1 MIPPKSE
8 TFDEL
13 QPKLSATWDV
23 SDRLTL
29 YGSWGVGFKSG
40 GFNNQGSNATVEI
53 FYNSLLGTDLVI
65 NDQFDKE
72 TSSAFELGFKSNPG
86 SGFYLEGAVYQTD
99 VDDMQFFEF
108 LVGPFGLLRVVSNID
123 EVSIRGAEIA
133 ASWQASNHVNLFA
146 GLNVIDSEIEKNTSR
161 PASVGNES
169 PYTPDLTGDLGIEIT
184 YPISD
189 RWVLSAGGYLTH
201 VGETWFHTV
210 QDETRVTLFNAVFP
224 GLGVADYSRTRRD
237 SYSTVDLRV
246 GAATEQWSITL
257 FANNLTDEEY
267 LEEVIVAPEFGGSFI
282 HPATRRRVGIELGF
296 RL

>member
-1 MIPPKSE
+1 M
-8 TFDEL
+8 
-13 QPKLSATWDV
+13 
-23 SDRLTL
+23 
-29 YGSWGVGFKSG
+29 
-40 GFNNQGSNATVEI
+40 
-53 FYNSLLGTDLVI
+53 
-65 NDQFDKE
+65 
-72 TSSAFELGFKSNPG
+72 
-86 SGFYLEGAVYQTD
+86 
-99 VDDMQFFEF
+99 
-108 LVGPFGLLRVVSNID
+108 
-123 EVSIRGAEIA
+123 
-133 ASWQASNHVNLFA
+133 
-146 GLNVIDSEIEKNTSR
+146 
-161 PASVGNES
+161 
-169 PYTPDLTGDLGIEIT
+169 
-184 YPISD
+184 
-189 RWVLSAGGYLTH
+189 LSAGGYLTH